1 MAKEESF
8 DVVSKADLQEVG
20 NAINQ
25 AQKELETRFD
35 FKGSKSSIEWSGDV
49 LTVISDDEFK
59 LGSVM
64 DIIQTKLIKRG
75 VSLKSLD
82 YGKIEAAAQST
93 VRQIVHIKQGID
105 HDVAKQ
111 IIKLIK
117 DSKIKVQASVQ
128 GDQVRVSGKNR
139 DDLQAVIQLLKGQDL
154 AVELQFINYR

>member
-1 MAKEESF
+1 MAKDESF
-8 DVVSKADLQEVG
+8 DIVSKADLQEVG

-35 FKGSKSSIEWSGDV
+35 FKGSKSAIEWSDGV
-49 LTVISDDEFK
+49 LTLVSDDEFK
-59 LGSVM
+59 LGNVM
-64 DIIQTKLIKRG
+64 DIVQSKLVKRG

-82 YGKIEAAAQST
+82 YGKLESAAQST
-93 VRQIVHIKQGID
+93 VRQVIHIKQGID
-105 HDVAKQ
+105 HDVAKE

-139 DDLQAVIQLLKGQDL
+139 DDLQAVIQMLKGKDFP
-154 AVELQFINYR
+154 VELQFLNYR